1 MKYLDSGDLHTVI
14 NNDGEA
20 EDLDPGKN
28 YLEQYQDYR
37 SSKDNIGRIR
47 KINLKDKVYYYS
59 AFVRDEFGY
68 PKRQSLGNLNTL
80 TSATALRLSNNLPQ
94 DWEDTCKANGG
105 FTNVFAYL
113 TNAKRNFPRVFSYPI
128 SLYRGGH
135 TNSEHTLS
143 LFFERLGKY
152 DEIYIQL
159 HWREHTSFLKK
170 FHTKLREAKED
181 IEFAETN
188 WNMGFKSTV
197 IEVIS
202 CLTTGYSDG
211 FDDLTQYG
219 SIDGTTARGL
229 SYTVFSKN
237 FKSIVDREESIV
249 MDILERGYDI
259 LDRKLYY
266 VGGGVQK
273 GSETFLN
280 LGSGNY
286 AYESYE
292 YVEHGIWKLKFK
304 IK

>member
-1 MKYLDSGDLHTVI
+1 MIS
-14 NNDGEA
+14 
-20 EDLDPGKN
+20 
-28 YLEQYQDYR
+28 
-37 SSKDNIGRIR
+37 IR
-47 KINLKDKVYYYS
+47 
-59 AFVRDEFGY
+59 
-68 PKRQSLGNLNTL
+68 
-80 TSATALRLSNNLPQ
+80 
-94 DWEDTCKANGG
+94 
-105 FTNVFAYL
+105 
-113 TNAKRNFPRVFSYPI
+113 
-128 SLYRGGH
+128 
-135 TNSEHTLS
+135 
-143 LFFERLGKY
+143 
-152 DEIYIQL
+152 
-159 HWREHTSFLKK
+159 
-170 FHTKLREAKED
+170 
-181 IEFAETN
+181 
-188 WNMGFKSTV
+188 
-197 IEVIS
+197 
-202 CLTTGYSDG
+202 
-211 FDDLTQYG
+211 TQYG